1 MPFEP
6 SLRLPKSR
14 NSQMSFT
21 PDSRVIDHCASCR
34 QPLDVSNL
42 IPLTDVTCPHCQ
54 QTHSILRSFGGF
66 ELEKVL
72 GKGGMGYVYRARDRA
87 LNRIVA
93 LKVLQKELSSNVE
106 IVSNFEREA
115 TQTARIN
122 HQNVVRVFSTGVQ
135 HGMFYIAMELVDRGS
150 LDDLMSTVGPMPE
163 AQVLAIG
170 IHIAEGLDAAHRVGL
185 VHRDVKP
192 GNILFS
198 AENVAKI
205 VDFGLAVPADQAR
218 NQQGE
223 LWATPFYVAPEKLE
237 KRFEDYRSD
246 MYSLGA
252 TLFHALTG
260 QPPHPQETASIPEL
274 LQAKKAKVDLRKVKR
289 EAHPA
294 SVELLNKMLEFSSAK
309 RHQTYNELLV
319 DLRAALAM
327 VTTGVRPNPGMSP
340 STPTLPSNV
349 AAEIRR
355 RKRFPWFSTIAALG
369 IVSSAA
375 FLFLHPKGKALVD
388 DTLKRLTKG
397 PQGKGQGTYAGKD
410 PSTQLALDGKFAEAA
425 ESLNPIL
432 ADAKLPAGAKLRF
445 SLKQAL
451 LLIFAQDSDSA
462 IKVLKSLADWTQTAA
477 GAAASPSIVDVRKS
491 IESAIRRQPVKA
503 ASIEISPNDSAFI
516 VPILAFYHLPKAD
529 FTEAER
535 VLARLDPTKTPG
547 IPAWIAE
554 LAPVYQTFRS
564 DLQKLLKSDI
574 AIKAVKA
581 DSKQVEKLDAAEKD
595 LQTIKFLRTE
605 KDALLADLRTT
616 KAAAIEANKP
626 PPPVEPLH
634 PSGKT
639 LAEAADMDKI
649 QDLIQSVRPKMM
661 EFDVEGVKKIIDEQP
676 EFRTEYGKTCY
687 AGMKIAAGEA
697 LKFKDVLI
705 SDINSSPNVPGI
717 LLRTGAPVKGA
728 PAKANVNQV
737 LFNTPLGDI
746 TLPWSQLQPESL
758 TKAAVSKLN
767 NAKTGKE
774 RGMRLLILGCY
785 HAFCVDTEGARPH
798 LNDAVRFDPASK
810 PTVEAILPL
819 KAKKK

>member
-1 MPFEP
+1 
-6 SLRLPKSR
+6 
-14 NSQMSFT
+14 
-21 PDSRVIDHCASCR
+21 
-34 QPLDVSNL
+34 
-42 IPLTDVTCPHCQ
+42 
-54 QTHSILRSFGGF
+54 
-66 ELEKVL
+66 
-72 GKGGMGYVYRARDRA
+72 
-87 LNRIVA
+87 
-93 LKVLQKELSSNVE
+93 
-106 IVSNFEREA
+106 
-115 TQTARIN
+115 
-122 HQNVVRVFSTGVQ
+122 
-135 HGMFYIAMELVDRGS
+135 
-150 LDDLMSTVGPMPE
+150 
-163 AQVLAIG
+163 
-170 IHIAEGLDAAHRVGL
+170 
-185 VHRDVKP
+185 
-192 GNILFS
+192 
-198 AENVAKI
+198 
-205 VDFGLAVPADQAR
+205 
-218 NQQGE
+218 
-223 LWATPFYVAPEKLE
+223 
-237 KRFEDYRSD
+237 
-246 MYSLGA
+246 
-252 TLFHALTG
+252 
-260 QPPHPQETASIPEL
+260 
-274 LQAKKAKVDLRKVKR
+274 
-289 EAHPA
+289 
-294 SVELLNKMLEFSSAK
+294 
-309 RHQTYNELLV
+309 
-319 DLRAALAM
+319 
-327 VTTGVRPNPGMSP
+327 
-340 STPTLPSNV
+340 
-349 AAEIRR
+349 
-355 RKRFPWFSTIAALG
+355 
-369 IVSSAA
+369 
-375 FLFLHPKGKALVD
+375 
-388 DTLKRLTKG
+388 
-397 PQGKGQGTYAGKD
+397 
-410 PSTQLALDGKFAEAA
+410 
-425 ESLNPIL
+425 
-432 ADAKLPAGAKLRF
+432 
-445 SLKQAL
+445 
-451 LLIFAQDSDSA
+451 
-462 IKVLKSLADWTQTAA
+462 
-477 GAAASPSIVDVRKS
+477 
-491 IESAIRRQPVKA
+491 VKA

>member
-1 MPFEP
+1 M
-6 SLRLPKSR
+6 
-14 NSQMSFT
+14 SQP
-21 PDSRVIDHCASCR
+21 PDTRVIDHCSSCK

-42 IPLTDVTCPHCQ
+42 IPLTDVICPYCQ
-54 QTHSILRSFGGF
+54 QTHAILRSFGGF

-93 LKVLQKELSSNVE
+93 LKVLQRELSSNVE
-106 IVSNFEREA
+106 VVSNFEREA

-135 HGMFYIAMELVDRGS
+135 AGMFYIAMELVDRGS
-150 LDDLMSTVGPMPE
+150 LDDLMSSVGPMPE

-205 VDFGLAVPADQAR
+205 VDFGLAIPADQAR

-274 LQAKKAKVDLRKVKR
+274 LQAKKSPVDLRKVKR
-289 EAHPA
+289 DAHPA
-294 SVELLNKMLEFSSAK
+294 TVELLNKMLAFSSAK
-309 RHQTYNELLV
+309 RHQSYNELLV
-319 DLRAALAM
+319 DLRASLAM
-327 VTTGVRPNPGMSP
+327 VTTGVKPLPGMSP
-340 STPTLPSNV
+340 SSPTLPSNV

-355 RKRFPWFSTIAALG
+355 RKRFPWFSTTVALA
-369 IVSSAA
+369 IVGGTA
-375 FLFLHPKGKALVD
+375 FLFLHPKGKELFDA
-388 DTLKRLTKG
+388 TLKRLSKG
-397 PQGKGQGTYAGKD
+397 PQASRGGTYSGKD
-410 PSTQLALDGKFAEAA
+410 PSTPIALDGRFEEAA
-425 ESLNPIL
+425 ASLTPIL
-432 ADAKLPAGAKLRF
+432 EDASLPAAARLRF

-451 LLIFAQDSDSA
+451 LQILANKQDDG
-462 IKVLKSLADWTQTAA
+462 IKSLKALNDWTQSKE
-477 GAAASPSIVDVRKS
+477 GAAASPSIVDIRKS
-491 IESAIRRQPVKA
+491 IETAVRQQPVKA
-503 ASIEISPNDSAFI
+503 AAIEIPPNDGAFI
-516 VPILAFYHLPKAD
+516 VPILAMYHLSKAD
-529 FTEAER
+529 FAESER
-535 VLARLDPTKTPG
+535 VLAKLDPSKTPG
-547 IPAWIAE
+547 IPTWISE
-554 LAPVYQTFRS
+554 LSPVYQTLKS
-564 DLQKLLKSDI
+564 DLQKLVKSGG
-574 AIKAVKA
+574 AIKLVAE

-595 LQTIKFLRTE
+595 LQSVKYLSKESTS
-605 KDALLADLRTT
+605 LLAELKKT

-639 LAEAADMDKI
+639 LAEAADMEKI
-649 QDLIQSVRPKMM
+649 QDLIQTVRPKMM
-661 EFDVEGVKKIIDEQP
+661 EFDVEGVKKVVDEP
-676 EFRTEYGKTCY
+676 VEFRTEFGKTCH
-687 AGMKIAAGEA
+687 AGFKIAAGEA

-717 LLRTGAPVKGA
+717 MLRTGAPVKGA
-728 PAKANVNQV
+728 PAKAYPNQI

-758 TKAAVSKLN
+758 TKAAVGKLN

-785 HAFCVDTEGARPH
+785 HAFCVDSEGARPH
-798 LNDAVRFDPASK
+798 LNDAVRFDPACK
-810 PTVEAILPL
+810 PTVESILPL

>member
-1 MPFEP
+1 
-6 SLRLPKSR
+6 
-14 NSQMSFT
+14 
-21 PDSRVIDHCASCR
+21 
-34 QPLDVSNL
+34 
-42 IPLTDVTCPHCQ
+42 
-54 QTHSILRSFGGF
+54 
-66 ELEKVL
+66 
-72 GKGGMGYVYRARDRA
+72 MGYVYRARDRA

-106 IVSNFEREA
+106 VVTNFEREA

-135 HGMFYIAMELVDRGS
+135 HGMFFIAMELVDRGS
-150 LDDLMSTVGPMPE
+150 LDDLMSNIGPMPE

-205 VDFGLAVPADQAR
+205 VDFGLAITADQAR

-252 TLFHALTG
+252 TLFHAMTG

-274 LQAKKAKVDLRKVKR
+274 LQAKKAKVDLQKIKR
-289 EAHPA
+289 DAHPA
-294 SVELLNKMLEFSSAK
+294 SVELLNKMLEFSASK

-327 VTTGVRPNPGMSP
+327 VTTGVRPGPGMSP

-349 AAEIRR
+349 AAAIRR
-355 RKRFPWFSTIAALG
+355 QKRFPWFSTIAALSVVG
-369 IVSSAA
+369 ATA
-375 FLFLHPKGKALVD
+375 FLLLHPKGKAMVD
-388 DTLKRLTKG
+388 DALKRLSKG
-397 PQGKGQGTYAGKD
+397 PQARGQGTYAGKD
-410 PSTQLALDGKFAEAA
+410 PSTPLALEGKFHDAA
-425 ESLNPIL
+425 ESLKAIL
-432 ADAKLPAGAKLRF
+432 DDATLPAGARLRF

-451 LLIFAQDSDSA
+451 LLVLAHEDESA
-462 IKVLKSLADWTQTAA
+462 INSLKSTVEWTQTVA

-491 IESAIRRQPVKA
+491 MEIAIRRQPIKA
-503 ASIEISPNDSAFI
+503 SAIEISPNDSAFI
-516 VPILAFYHLPKAD
+516 VPILAMYHLPKPDFAEAD
-529 FTEAER
+529 R
-535 VLARLDPTKTPG
+535 VLAKMDPSKTPG
-547 IPAWIAE
+547 IPSWIAE
-554 LAPVYQTFRS
+554 LAPIYQTFRA
-564 DLQKLLKSDI
+564 DLQKLVKSDES
-574 AIKAVKA
+574 IKAVKG
-581 DSKQVEKLDAAEKD
+581 DSKQVEKLNAAEKD
-595 LQTIKFLRTE
+595 LQAVKFLQKER
-605 KDALLADLRTT
+605 DALLADLRTT

-649 QDLIQSVRPKMM
+649 QDLIQSARPRMM

-676 EFRTEYGKTCY
+676 EFRTEFGKTCY

-705 SDINSSPNVPGI
+705 SDINSTPNVPGI
-717 LLRTGAPVKGA
+717 MLRTGVLVKGA
-728 PAKANVNQV
+728 PAKANPNQI